1 MVKKAELRAIPSVEN
16 ALGSIG
22 VLEDPSLVPF
32 SVERVYFI
40 YDVPEGSERGSHAH
54 KHLEQFMVAASGSFT
69 VELDSGLSK
78 VSFVLDSPSVGL
90 YVPPGMWR
98 DLKSFAPNSVCL
110 VLASTKYDESDY
122 LRDYDEFLSWAGKNS

>member
-1 MVKKAELRAIPSVEN
+1 MAEKAELRAIPSVEN

-22 VLEDPSLVPF
+22 VLEDLSLVPF
-32 SVERVYFI
+32 SIQRVYYI

-54 KHLEQFMVAASGSFT
+54 KKLEQFMVAASGSFT
-69 VELDSGLSK
+69 VELDSGVSK
-78 VSFVLDSPSVGL
+78 ESFVLGDPAVGL

-98 DLKSFAPNSVCL
+98 DLKDFSPNSVCL

-122 LRDYDEFLSWAGKNS
+122 IRDYKEFLSWAGQKS